1 MKKFG
6 FATLLASGLTAAVL
20 GFAVPAQATVPA
32 NAVDVVITGPSQG
45 IDHLDWLNDIQQKPN
60 VARPDTT
67 VRSNP

>member
-6 FATLLASGLTAAVL
+6 FATVIAGGLAAAVL
-20 GFAVPAQATVPA
+20 GFAGPAQATAPA
-32 NAVDVVITGPSQG
+32 VAENVAITAPEGV
-45 IDHLDWLNDIQQKPN
+45 DHLDWLNDIQQKAD

>member
-6 FATLLASGLTAAVL
+6 FATLLASGMAAAVV
-20 GFAVPAQATVPA
+20 GFAGPAQATVPA

-60 VARPDTT
+60 VSRPDTT
-67 VRSNP
+67 VRTNP

>member
-1 MKKFG
+1 MKKVG
-6 FATLLASGLTAAVL
+6 FATLLASGLAAAVL
-20 GFAVPAQATVPA
+20 GFAAPAQATVPG

-45 IDHLDWLNDIQQKPN
+45 VDHLDWLNDIQQKPN

>member
-6 FATLLASGLTAAVL
+6 FATIIAGGMAAAVL
-20 GFAVPAQATVPA
+20 GLAGPAQATVPA
-32 NAVDVVITGPSQG
+32 NAVDVVFTGPSQG

>member
-6 FATLLASGLTAAVL
+6 FATLSRAVWPPPWSAL
-20 GFAVPAQATVPA
+20 PRRPRRPLPA